1 MTEKAQRHY
10 STPPEEDAFI
20 HEVPIAS
27 VLALARWVARI
38 SLTVF
43 VFWWLDSDPPLR
55 RYGLREAHG
64 PVHCQINFKTRAEHL
79 EQSQLRVIA
88 AGVPLKIDILAQGMT
103 KTTLIV
109 VVL

>member
-55 RYGLREAHG
+55 RYGLREAHD
-64 PVHCQINFKTRAEHL
+64 PVSQINFKTRAEHL
-79 EQSQLRVIA
+79 KLSRLRVIA